1 MPGRFSIVLVVIA
14 AATAA
19 FGPPAWAAKP
29 KLYKVSLSG
38 DARSE
43 ATKLSEDAVDAPEG
57 CVGTMSET
65 HRFVASTGLAPK
77 GGGVPVASYGRLRF
91 RAQLT
96 SPTVAATT
104 ETAGSFSPDP
114 NNPPADPSLCAVAPA
129 TKSWACSFA
138 SQATRSPGA
147 EFALLPNKGR
157 YELYYNRS
165 GGLASC
171 DYEFPLNGSLLD
183 VAAPKLTQLRV
194 RAVKRLR
201 KGESVSVSG
210 TATSPATDST
220 ATGGETLAYTLK
232 VKRVR

>member
-1 MPGRFSIVLVVIA
+1 MARRFPVVLAVIA
-14 AATAA
+14 AAAA
-19 FGPPAWAAKP
+19 TCGPPAWAAKP
-29 KLYKVSLSG
+29 RLYKVSLSG

-43 ATKLSEDAVDAPEG
+43 AAKVVDDAVYAPEG

-65 HRFVASTGLAPK
+65 HRFTASAGLAPK
-77 GGGVPVASYGRLRF
+77 PRGVPVASYGRLRF
-91 RAQLT
+91 QALLK
-96 SPTVAATT
+96 SPAVTATT
-104 ETAGSFSPDP
+104 ETAGSFAPDP
-114 NNPPADPSLCAVAPA
+114 NDPPADPSVCAVAPA

-138 SQATRSPGA
+138 SEATRSSGA

-165 GGLASC
+165 GGLVSC
-171 DYEFPLNGSLLD
+171 DDEFPLNGSLLD

-201 KGESVSVSG
+201 KGGSVSVSG
-210 TATSPATDST
+210 TATSPAADST